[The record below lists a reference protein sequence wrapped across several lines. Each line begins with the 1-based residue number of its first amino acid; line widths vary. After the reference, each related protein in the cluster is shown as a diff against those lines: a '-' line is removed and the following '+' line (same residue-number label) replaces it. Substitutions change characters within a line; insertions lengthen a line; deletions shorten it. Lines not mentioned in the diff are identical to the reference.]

1 MITPIFMEIVPV
13 LDIKRICA
21 DLPWVAAPLIAAV
34 AGGILVGAAVGIAL
48 NHQCATGG
56 TDVIALLIQYV
67 FRFLKVPTILFCLD
81 GSVVVA
87 SGIISG
93 NLWIAGFSLLSL
105 FLIMQTIRKITA
117 KKQPDSAQSVAETID
132 R

>member
-1 MITPIFMEIVPV
+1 M
-13 LDIKRICA
+13 
-21 DLPWVAAPLIAAV
+21 
-34 AGGILVGAAVGIAL
+34 
-48 NHQCATGG
+48 
-56 TDVIALLIQYV
+56 IQYV